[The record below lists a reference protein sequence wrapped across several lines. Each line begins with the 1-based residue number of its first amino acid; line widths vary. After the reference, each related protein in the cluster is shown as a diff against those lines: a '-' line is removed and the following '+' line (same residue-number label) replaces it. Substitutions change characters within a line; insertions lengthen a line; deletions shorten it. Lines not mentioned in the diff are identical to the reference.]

1 MFFKNKKKL
10 ITAAAC
16 CLMLIP
22 LSACNKNSNTKPNK
36 INVVSS
42 VNFYGD
48 VAKQVGG
55 KHVKVA
61 SIINSNVDPHDF
73 EPTINDAKKVD
84 KADVVIANGICY
96 DDWMTNL
103 IKNSNDKK
111 QTDIDVGTLMHKKNG
126 DNEHIWYDPQT
137 MDKLANKLAAVYS
150 KKRPQDKKLYYHNAN
165 FYRQKWSKT
174 TALIKQIKKYSHGKY
189 VAVSEPVFDY
199 SLISMGYKISDN
211 GFANAIEKG
220 VDPSATDITHL
231 QSYITHHK
239 IAFFVN
245 NIQASDPV
253 VAGMVDLAKKNHVP
267 IVNVSETK
275 PPHKNYIQWMTG
287 QYRQVLHAQK
297 Q

>member
-1 MFFKNKKKL
+1 
-10 ITAAAC
+10 
-16 CLMLIP
+16 MLIP

-111 QTDIDVGTLMHKKNG
+111 QTDIDVGTLMHKKM
-126 DNEHIWYDPQT
+126 ET
-137 MDKLANKLAAVYS
+137 MNIFGMIL
-150 KKRPQDKKLYYHNAN
+150 
-165 FYRQKWSKT
+165 
-174 TALIKQIKKYSHGKY
+174 KQWI
-189 VAVSEPVFDY
+189 
-199 SLISMGYKISDN
+199 N
-211 GFANAIEKG
+211 
-220 VDPSATDITHL
+220 
-231 QSYITHHK
+231 
-239 IAFFVN
+239 
-245 NIQASDPV
+245 
-253 VAGMVDLAKKNHVP
+253 
-267 IVNVSETK
+267 
-275 PPHKNYIQWMTG
+275 
-287 QYRQVLHAQK
+287 
-297 Q
+297 